1 MGTRIKCGGKSKFKF
16 VLCNLE
22 CSVNNVGFSNETL
35 WFEQVKAVYY
45 NDTPISK
52 APVYLFVGERWS
64 ECLLKNLTTDSNGVA
79 EFSFSTDN
87 FHEDIKLHVSR

>member
-1 MGTRIKCGGKSKFKF
+1 M
-16 VLCNLE
+16 
-22 CSVNNVGFSNETL
+22 GFSNETL

-64 ECLLKNLTTDSNGVA
+64 ERLLKNLTTDSNGVA

>member
-1 MGTRIKCGGKSKFKF
+1 M
-16 VLCNLE
+16 LCNLE

-64 ECLLKNLTTDSNGVA
+64 ECLLKTLTTDSNGVA

>member
-1 MGTRIKCGGKSKFKF
+1 M
-16 VLCNLE
+16 LCNLE

-64 ECLLKNLTTDSNGVA
+64 ERLLKKSN
-79 EFSFSTDN
+79 N
-87 FHEDIKLHVSR
+87 